1 MLREFSLRAVAFI
14 APHFHSDSGGDG
26 VADRPCTWQE
36 IQEMHE
42 SSLVDFQ
49 SHTFGHRYVP
59 RWPEPL
65 ELTGIDPRFQR
76 LDGAPVS
83 MREDFQRARETIEA
97 RLGKR
102 VQHLAFPQHDGTA
115 EAVRVGLECG
125 YRLFWWG
132 AQPTPPRQ
140 LSGGA
145 GLHVSRVSGDFVRRL
160 PGAGRLP
167 LSTILGR
174 RYARAISGLLG
185 RRTAR
190 A

>member
-1 MLREFSLRAVAFI
+1 VAFGLRMRRL
-14 APHFHSDSGGDG
+14 PGD
-26 VADRPCTWQE
+26 E
-36 IQEMHE
+36 IRRRVLGM
-42 SSLVDFQ
+42 
-49 SHTFGHRYVP
+49 
-59 RWPEPL
+59 L
-65 ELTGIDPRFQR
+65 E
-76 LDGAPVS
+76 
-83 MREDFQRARETIEA
+83 
-97 RLGKR
+97 
-102 VQHLAFPQHDGTA
+102 
-115 EAVRVGLECG
+115 RVGLAG
-125 YRLFWWG
+125 LDRRY
-132 AQPTPPRQ
+132 PRQ

>member
-1 MLREFSLRAVAFI
+1 VAFI

-83 MREDFQRARETIEA
+83 MREDFQRARETI
-97 RLGKR
+97 
-102 VQHLAFPQHDGTA
+102 
-115 EAVRVGLECG
+115 
-125 YRLFWWG
+125 
-132 AQPTPPRQ
+132 
-140 LSGGA
+140 
-145 GLHVSRVSGDFVRRL
+145 
-160 PGAGRLP
+160 
-167 LSTILGR
+167 
-174 RYARAISGLLG
+174 
-185 RRTAR
+185 
-190 A
+190 